1 MEVKIV
7 YLPYVPLIQQKN
19 ASLLL
24 SGFNGKYYF
33 VLQYEYLPAFSFWSL
48 VAHCSYDSNP
58 ALGLW
63 MCTCSMFL

>member
-19 ASLLL
+19 TSLLL

-48 VAHCSYDSNP
+48 VGT
-58 ALGLW
+58 LQL
-63 MCTCSMFL
+63 